1 MHRAEGRT
9 HKATPRAQRLKPEP
23 LSGLL
28 AFRGRS
34 RSRFP
39 AAPVTSAPLGAGQGE
54 PSSAAPCRAVAPRRS
69 ARPALAPP
77 FYGRESCERLP
88 PAAPDPPRLRLLS
101 PPSPVAANPPG
112 TEELGMGDTERVW
125 GGFSSKLGIG
135 PRRPH
140 PAGKPLWR
148 PHCGGTTHKV
158 DTHPQANDGRAAS
171 RPAAWPQ
178 PPSRVPTPVPPSP
191 LFPSPWGSKCPRMH
205 RDGRSLQPQ
214 PHAALT
220 ALSSPVLAPMSAP
233 MSGLMG
239 TPRGKT

>member
-1 MHRAEGRT
+1 MALSPRSFWGEDMHRAGGRT

-23 LSGLL
+23 LPGLL

-125 GGFSSKLGIG
+125 GGVLLQIRDWS
-135 PRRPH
+135 
-140 PAGKPLWR
+140 
-148 PHCGGTTHKV
+148 
-158 DTHPQANDGRAAS
+158 
-171 RPAAWPQ
+171 
-178 PPSRVPTPVPPSP
+178 PTPSSSRKTPVAPTLRWHHAQSGHTSP
-191 LFPSPWGSKCPRMH
+191 
-205 RDGRSLQPQ
+205 
-214 PHAALT
+214 
-220 ALSSPVLAPMSAP
+220 
-233 MSGLMG
+233 
-239 TPRGKT
+239 GK

>member
-1 MHRAEGRT
+1 MPLRA
-9 HKATPRAQRLKPEP
+9 ALSLRAAL
-23 LSGLL
+23 
-28 AFRGRS
+28 
-34 RSRFP
+34 P
-39 AAPVTSAPLGAGQGE
+39 ARPW
-54 PSSAAPCRAVAPRRS
+54 PRRFMAGKAAS
-69 ARPALAPP
+69 AFPRRPRTRLASAFSPRLLPSLRTLPAL
-77 FYGRESCERLP
+77 GSSGSEI
-88 PAAPDPPRLRLLS
+88 
-101 PPSPVAANPPG
+101 PSG
-112 TEELGMGDTERVW
+112 CVW
-125 GGFSSKLGIG
+125 GFSSKLGIG

-148 PHCGGTTHKV
+148 PHCGGTTHRV

-220 ALSSPVLAPMSAP
+220 ALSSPMLAPMSAP